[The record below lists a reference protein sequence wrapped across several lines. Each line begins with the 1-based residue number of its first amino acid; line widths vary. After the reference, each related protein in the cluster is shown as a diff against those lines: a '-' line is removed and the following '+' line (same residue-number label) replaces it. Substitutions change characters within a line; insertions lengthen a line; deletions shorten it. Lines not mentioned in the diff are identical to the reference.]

1 MNNKTIFTIVLFTLI
16 IISLGF
22 IGQKTGMFST
32 IGEFQKSDCIFTQ
45 SGDTCTIE
53 LTLPEYRSVDSYNL
67 DLSFDKHPGMEEFG
81 RQIVQPFASGGDY
94 YEEDDKQ
101 DPSKEEEIEH
111 NWLYL
116 YKIPSDWEDVDV
128 LHIESKAT
136 NGYAKITNPQADA
149 IVEITS
155 GYISVPYTLS
165 NIKVC
170 TKSRSRDCG
179 EIETRL
185 VRWYNYDRY
194 NEQKFALYN
203 DEPFPVTEQDR
214 IRIGGTSDLNKEFNM
229 DITYIGDKQ
238 LSRISN
244 IEDYDLK
251 NNFVIYSLLTVDE
264 RWKGYV
270 DASVDKPPEM
280 IMSYKKAYYPS
291 ELTYGIKGYQAKH
304 ILDGVMDSNVTTDD
318 ISNDI
323 QAYCQRNQGDA
334 RTCTFEIEFES
345 ATPGKMSVNAENPF
359 IVVSTNN
366 DQKTNYENIKF
377 GEFVTGYVTDLREGD
392 RNTLTT
398 TGAIMVILFSIV
410 ALIIFWRKR

>member
-244 IEDYDLK
+244 IEDYD
-251 NNFVIYSLLTVDE
+251 F
-264 RWKGYV
+264 
-270 DASVDKPPEM
+270 
-280 IMSYKKAYYPS
+280 
-291 ELTYGIKGYQAKH
+291 
-304 ILDGVMDSNVTTDD
+304 
-318 ISNDI
+318 
-323 QAYCQRNQGDA
+323 
-334 RTCTFEIEFES
+334 
-345 ATPGKMSVNAENPF
+345 F
-359 IVVSTNN
+359 I
-366 DQKTNYENIKF
+366 NI
-377 GEFVTGYVTDLREGD
+377 
-392 RNTLTT
+392 
-398 TGAIMVILFSIV
+398 
-410 ALIIFWRKR
+410 